1 MFVATL
7 TTMEHSEILAKSDN
21 EYDVISMIG
30 EYIEEV
36 DASDDDMHNNLN
48 AFYEFESTMQ
58 VIAVTPWG
66 KVTRGVIT
74 LVEITE

>member
-1 MFVATL
+1 MFIATL
-7 TTMEHSEILAKSDN
+7 TTIDHYEILAKSDN

-30 EYIEEV
+30 ECIEEFDV
-36 DASDDDMHNNLN
+36 SDDDMRNNLN

-66 KVTRGVIT
+66 EVTRGVIT
-74 LVEITE
+74 LVQITE